1 MFMTDW
7 GNGASHVEELRAGHD
22 LKMSNGDVQGVTNAL
37 DNGTLTREEV
47 KVCAARVLTMIMK
60 TNAFLKTL
68 DK

>member
-7 GNGASHVEELRAGHD
+7 GNGANHVTELHAGHD
-22 LKMSNGDVQGVTNAL
+22 LKMSDGNVNGVTEAL

-47 KVCAARVLTMIMK
+47 KICAARVLTMIMK